1 MESGLWM
8 EYLWAW
14 QAGLSLTSFVV
25 MMDVFLGIHDG
36 GLVVWLAFLAMF
48 AASAIQ
54 DWRNPI
60 AHK

>member
-1 MESGLWM
+1 M